1 MFYNR
6 GMDGV
11 QKLLMQQDL
20 MDFEVAEEA
29 NTAPS
34 VSACSL
40 SSRPGFS
47 KNQGRSQSYGI
58 GEFHKGAAAQHLSL
72 PIHYAVLPNGGRI
85 PLLKTALTTAC
96 ERHCNYCAFRSGRDF
111 NRQTFSPDEMA
122 RTFMQLYQAGIVKG
136 LFISSGVAGGGVRT
150 QDRLID
156 TAEILRGKLHFDGYI
171 HLKIMPGAEKDQILR
186 GMQLSDRISVNLE
199 APTSQHL
206 ARLAPEKI
214 FIEELL
220 QRLTWVEQIRNDHP
234 AWKGWKGHWP
244 SSTTQFV
251 VGAST
256 ESDLELLQT
265 TLYLHKKLRIARA
278 YFSGFKPVLD
288 TPFEDHPPIN
298 LVRQNRLYQASFLLR
313 DYAFDFEEFIFD
325 RGGNLPLDIDPKL
338 AWAKSNLFESPV
350 EINKADYL
358 ELIRVPGIGVK
369 GAKRIIAQR
378 KQFHLHH
385 PGELKALGIAVQRAL
400 PFIILDGIRPP
411 VQPALPI
418 F

>member
-1 MFYNR
+1 MFYNKI
-6 GMDGV
+6 MDGW
-11 QKLLMQQDL
+11 QKLLLQQDL
-20 MDFEVAEEA
+20 LDFEVAEEA
-29 NTAPS
+29 HT
-34 VSACSL
+34 
-40 SSRPGFS
+40 SSCFSTQGFS
-47 KNQGRSQSYGI
+47 RKADCSQSYVI
-58 GEFHKGAAAQHLSL
+58 GDVKKGASDQHRSL

-85 PLLKTALTTAC
+85 ALLKTALTTAC

-111 NRQTFSPDEMA
+111 RRQTFSPEEMA
-122 RTFMQLYQAGIVKG
+122 KTFMQLYHAGIVEG
-136 LFISSGVAGGGVRT
+136 LFISSGVAGGGVST

-156 TAEILRGKLHFDGYI
+156 TAEVLRGKMHFEGYI

-199 APTSQHL
+199 APNSQHL
-206 ARLAPEKI
+206 AALAPEKI
-214 FIEELL
+214 FLEELL
-220 QRLTWVEQIRNDHP
+220 QRLKWVEQIRRDYP

-265 TLYLHKKLRIARA
+265 TLFLHKKLHIARA

-288 TPFEDHPPIN
+288 TPLENHPPLN

-325 RGGNLPLDIDPKL
+325 RSGNLPLDADPKL
-338 AWAKSNLFESPV
+338 AWAKSNLFDSPV

-358 ELIRVPGIGVK
+358 QLIRVPGIGVK

-378 KQFHLHH
+378 KRFHLHH
-385 PGELKALGIAVQRAL
+385 PEELKPLGIAVQRAL
-400 PFIILDGIRPP
+400 PFILLDGIRPP
-411 VQPALPI
+411 LQPALPL